1 MKKMQHKKLLL
12 SKSTLTNLSQIRGGV
27 DPILFGT
34 IGSCVSM
41 PMTCNQTCHA
51 LGCNDAMTRVPAN
64 CITNSCVKACGQ
76 LADTVVEMAP

>member
-1 MKKMQHKKLLL
+1 MKKIQQKRLLL

-27 DPILFGT
+27 DPIAFGT

-41 PMTCNQTCHA
+41 PMTCNATCHR
-51 LGCNDAMTRVPAN
+51 LGCTDATTKVPAN

-76 LADTVVEMAP
+76 LADTVVEVAP